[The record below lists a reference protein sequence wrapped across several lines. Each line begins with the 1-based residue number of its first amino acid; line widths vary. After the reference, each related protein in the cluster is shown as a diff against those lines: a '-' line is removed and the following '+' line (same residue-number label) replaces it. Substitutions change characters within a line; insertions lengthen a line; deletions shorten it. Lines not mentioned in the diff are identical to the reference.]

1 MNGTVRSLA
10 FALLISGL
18 FSACA
23 PQTSRSPVTTLAI
36 KAAIDSLWT
45 GYAHASDRRDAA
57 AFGAL
62 FTEDATLM
70 YSGAPTARGR
80 EAIRT
85 YLASLYSGIDATGL
99 RVVPDETRVS
109 GLFAVQGGTFE
120 GTFLQ
125 KDKSMMELGRYTLV
139 AEMQPDHAWKIA
151 RLTAIVDS
159 TVATP

>member
-1 MNGTVRSLA
+1 MKGIVRSLA
-10 FALLISGL
+10 FALLISG
-18 FSACA
+18 FISACT
-23 PQTSRSPVTTLAI
+23 PQTSQSPVSTLAV

-45 GYAHASDRRDAA
+45 HYAVASDQRDAA

-80 EAIRT
+80 EAIQT

-120 GTFLQ
+120 ESFL
-125 KDKSMMELGRYTLV
+125 KNDKPMTELGRYSLV

-151 RLTAIVDS
+151 RLTAIADS

>member
-1 MNGTVRSLA
+1 MNGIVRSLA
-10 FALLISGL
+10 FALLISG
-18 FSACA
+18 FISACTT
-23 PQTSRSPVTTLAI
+23 QTSRSPVSTLTI

-45 GYAHASDRRDAA
+45 HYAIASDQRDAA

-62 FTEDATLM
+62 FTEDAALM

-80 EAIRT
+80 EAIQT
-85 YLASLYSGIDATGL
+85 YLASSYSGIDVTGW

-120 GTFLQ
+120 GSFLQ
-125 KDKSMMELGRYTLV
+125 NDKPMTELGRYTLV

>member
-1 MNGTVRSLA
+1 MKGTVRSLA
-10 FALLISGL
+10 FALLIPG
-18 FSACA
+18 FISACS
-23 PQTSRSPVTTLAI
+23 PQSSRSPVTTLAI

-45 GYAHASDRRDAA
+45 GYAHASDQRDAA

-62 FTEDATLM
+62 FTEDAALL

-80 EAIRT
+80 EAIHT
-85 YLASLYSGIDATGL
+85 YLASRYAGIDATGL

-120 GTFLQ
+120 ESFL
-125 KDKSMMELGRYTLV
+125 KNDKPMMELGRFTLV
-139 AEMQPDHAWKIA
+139 AEMGPDHAWKIM

-159 TVATP
+159 TAASP

>member
-1 MNGTVRSLA
+1 VRSLA
-10 FALLISGL
+10 FALLISG
-18 FSACA
+18 FISACA
-23 PQTSRSPVTTLAI
+23 PQTSQSPVSTLAV

-45 GYAHASDRRDAA
+45 HYAIASDQRDAA

-62 FTEDATLM
+62 FTEDATLT
-70 YSGAPTARGR
+70 YSGVPTASGR
-80 EAIRT
+80 EAIQT
-85 YLASLYSGIDATGL
+85 YLASRYSGIDATGW